1 MSLDAF
7 FAHPGPNKKKKH
19 ERKKGAKAN
28 ANKAIDSSNDELG
41 PEDEAVHGPASA
53 NNEELCEQRDK
64 LIVNCVTANIE
75 KMLDSKLANI
85 IKPVSEFSGK
95 LDSLIQMMGT
105 AEQRISD
112 LEDTSAATAPRV
124 KALEGELQKALDRL
138 ENFENQSR
146 RQSLRIVGLN
156 EGSEGRTPVEFF
168 EKWIPDVLGMQTDRI
183 KLDRAHR
190 TGPPTRLSGKE
201 GPRAVLVRLH
211 DYTNKQKIL
220 QAARNRGTLSIDG
233 SNVSF
238 YQDFSRGVVILLHKN
253 LPFTVTA
260 SFKDTEGR
268 FVLVKGILHGEVIVL
283 GNVYGPNIQD
293 EAFYASLLRHL
304 ADMDCP
310 NIIIGG
316 DFNCALS
323 PMMDRL
329 PLHANASKN
338 AQAVLNINREFDLVD
353 IWRHYNP
360 LSKQYTFH
368 SQPHLSASRIDY
380 IFVSRCLLGLVEHA
394 DIGLIALSDH
404 APVVMAMHPPR
415 PSERSFSWRMNAT
428 LLMDEKFIKYLTDQ
442 TDLFLEI
449 NDKNGADPRI
459 VWDTYK
465 AYMRGM
471 IISYTSRR
479 KKERAAKQLEIENKV
494 KLLEET
500 YYKTRSE
507 ATLIELKSTRT
518 ALNNL
523 ITRKAERDIL
533 FTKQNF
539 FELANKPNRLLA
551 RLARNAPIKSYISA
565 VQDENQQRQT
575 NNRQINESFKR
586 FYTKLYSSEIDKERL
601 GAGSLLDHLCFP
613 QISKDQFDRL
623 ESPISILEIDKA
635 ISTLQSGKCPGED
648 GFPVEFFKVMKG
660 KINKLLL
667 RVFDKSL
674 EESVLPESMYG
685 ANITLIVK
693 KNRNPELCSSYRPIS
708 LLNVDNKIFSK
719 ILALRLENVVNT
731 IVDAD
736 QTGFICGRNSYH
748 NTRRLLHI
756 IHHLNTNKTLGAV
769 VSMDAEKYMFEVMKR
784 FGFGCGFLRWVRL
797 LYKAPTASV
806 LTNGLLSA
814 PFKVK
819 RGTAQGSP
827 LSPTLFA
834 LAIEPLALA
843 IRQNPD
849 IQGVTIGT
857 KQHKMLLYADD
868 ILLTLTKPC
877 QSLIALTTCL
887 REFSLISG
895 YKVNFDKSE
904 IMILDND
911 IKIEPPYIQP
921 FRWAPS
927 GFDYLG
933 IRIVPQLNRLYS
945 ENITPLVKK
954 VQEML
959 TRWKNLPVSFLGRIN
974 LIKMTV
980 LPKILYPTSMLFV
993 NLRANDIANMN
1004 KALSDFIWNGRK
1016 PKVKLAGLQLPRE
1029 QGGWGLPNIE
1039 YYVLSLQARI
1049 VSAWVNGGSDS
1060 PWLDIESFICTPL
1073 SPVNLLGKSLK
1084 EIPHTAK
1091 DNPLITHVLWAWKKC
1106 VKIFNNTHPLSLLMT
1121 LVDNTE
1127 LSPQGTGSNST
1138 PWRKVGIVRILDLF
1152 ENGKFKTFESLKD
1165 KYHITNKDF
1174 YKYLQIRHFVYTK
1187 NNSLEIPND
1196 SHLLDRFFI
1205 RCKQQKHFISKF
1217 YSEILS
1223 LNLSK
1228 LPCLRTSW
1236 CTLLKCVIDDD
1247 VWDEILRLPSRI
1259 SICNRYK
1266 ELQYKIL
1273 HHIYISPQIYS
1284 KYRTGTSPNCPKCK
1298 SCIGTRFHCLWECKK
1313 VQTFWRAVCL
1323 SVSKA
1328 TGQQVSV
1335 DPLMCLLGKIPASL
1349 KNNEM

>member
-19 ERKKGAKAN
+19 ERKKGAKAI

-53 NNEELCEQRDK
+53 NNEELSEQRDK

-95 LDSLIQMMGT
+95 LDSLIQRMGT

-146 RQSLRIVGLN
+146 RQNLRIVGLN

-168 EKWIPDVLGMQTDRI
+168 EKWIPD
-183 KLDRAHR
+183 R

-220 QAARNRGTLSIDG
+220 QAETHLNDEEHKKYRREWVGQI
-233 SNVSF
+233 F
-238 YQDFSRGVVILLHKN
+238 FSSHSTNKRGVVILLHKN

-323 PMMDRL
+323 PKMDRL
-329 PLHANASKN
+329 PPHANASKN
-338 AQAVLNINREFDLVD
+338 AKAVLNINREFDLVD

-380 IFVSRCLLGLVEHA
+380 IFVSRCLLGLVEHT

-404 APVVMAMHPPR
+404 APVVMAVHPPR

-428 LLMDEKFIKYLTDQ
+428 LLMDEKFVKYLTDQ

-533 FTKQNF
+533 FTKQKF

-575 NNRQINESFKR
+575 NNRQINESFKIL
-586 FYTKLYSSEIDKERL
+586 FYCLFLKLGMDWPL
-601 GAGSLLDHLCFP
+601 NHLCFP

-708 LLNVDNKIFSK
+708 LLNVDNKILSK

-769 VSMDAEKYMFEVMKR
+769 VSMDAEKAFDRIEWEYMFEVMKR

-857 KQHKMLLYADD
+857 KQHKILLYADD
-868 ILLTLTKPC
+868 ILLTLTKPS

-993 NLRANDIANMN
+993 NLSANDIANMN

-1049 VSAWVNGGSDS
+1049 ISAWVNGGSDS
-1060 PWLDIESFICTPL
+1060 PWLDIESFICKPL

-1084 EIPHTAK
+1084 EIPRTAK
-1091 DNPLITHVLWAWKKC
+1091 DNPLITHVL
-1106 VKIFNNTHPLSLLMT
+1106 ISIIY
-1121 LVDNTE
+1121 
-1127 LSPQGTGSNST
+1127 Q
-1138 PWRKVGIVRILDLF
+1138 I
-1152 ENGKFKTFESLKD
+1152 KTF
-1165 KYHITNKDF
+1165 TNI
-1174 YKYLQIRHFVYTK
+1174 YRSGTLCIRRTTHWKSQTTHTYWTV
-1187 NNSLEIPND
+1187 
-1196 SHLLDRFFI
+1196 FFI

-1228 LPCLRTSW
+1228 LSCLRTSW

-1313 VQTFWRAVCL
+1313 SPNILEGSMFKC
-1323 SVSKA
+1323 
-1328 TGQQVSV
+1328 
-1335 DPLMCLLGKIPASL
+1335 
-1349 KNNEM
+1349 

>member
-1 MSLDAF
+1 
-7 FAHPGPNKKKKH
+7 
-19 ERKKGAKAN
+19 
-28 ANKAIDSSNDELG
+28 
-41 PEDEAVHGPASA
+41 
-53 NNEELCEQRDK
+53 
-64 LIVNCVTANIE
+64 
-75 KMLDSKLANI
+75 
-85 IKPVSEFSGK
+85 
-95 LDSLIQMMGT
+95 MGT

-146 RQSLRIVGLN
+146 RQNLRIVGLN

-238 YQDFSRGVVILLHKN
+238 YQDFSVEVVRRRKE
-253 LPFTVTA
+253 
-260 SFKDTEGR
+260 S
-268 FVLVKGILHGEVIVL
+268 
-283 GNVYGPNIQD
+283 
-293 EAFYASLLRHL
+293 
-304 ADMDCP
+304 
-310 NIIIGG
+310 
-316 DFNCALS
+316 
-323 PMMDRL
+323 
-329 PLHANASKN
+329 ANARKQLREAGIRYSFLYP
-338 AQAVLNINREFDLVD
+338 AVIKV
-353 IWRHYNP
+353 
-360 LSKQYTFH
+360 FH
-368 SQPHLSASRIDY
+368 PD
-380 IFVSRCLLGLVEHA
+380 G
-394 DIGLIALSDH
+394 
-404 APVVMAMHPPR
+404 
-415 PSERSFSWRMNAT
+415 T
-428 LLMDEKFIKYLTDQ
+428 K
-442 TDLFLEI
+442 I

-518 ALNNL
+518 VLNNL

-601 GAGSLLDHLCFP
+601 G
-613 QISKDQFDRL
+613 KDQFDRL

-708 LLNVDNKIFSK
+708 LLNVDNKILSK

-769 VSMDAEKYMFEVMKR
+769 VSMDAEKAFDRIEWEYMFEVMKR

-857 KQHKMLLYADD
+857 KQHKILLYADD
-868 ILLTLTKPC
+868 ILLTLTKPS

-993 NLRANDIANMN
+993 NLSANDIANMN

-1049 VSAWVNGGSDS
+1049 IS
-1060 PWLDIESFICTPL
+1060 
-1073 SPVNLLGKSLK
+1073 
-1084 EIPHTAK
+1084 

-1127 LSPQGTGSNST
+1127 LSPQGTGSNFT

-1165 KYHITNKDF
+1165 
-1174 YKYLQIRHFVYTK
+1174 Q
-1187 NNSLEIPND
+1187 
-1196 SHLLDRFFI
+1196 
-1205 RCKQQKHFISKF
+1205 CKQQKHFISKF

-1228 LPCLRTSW
+1228 LSCLRTSW

-1349 KNNEM
+1349 KNNENVIQSLLMLARKAIMVKWVGEDPPSISVWKSLISEVVTLEKLGHCINGRTHLFLIYKKKNYYCITVKDSKRIKLL

>member
-1 MSLDAF
+1 M
-7 FAHPGPNKKKKH
+7 
-19 ERKKGAKAN
+19 
-28 ANKAIDSSNDELG
+28 
-41 PEDEAVHGPASA
+41 AV
-53 NNEELCEQRDK
+53 
-64 LIVNCVTANIE
+64 
-75 KMLDSKLANI
+75 
-85 IKPVSEFSGK
+85 
-95 LDSLIQMMGT
+95 
-105 AEQRISD
+105 
-112 LEDTSAATAPRV
+112 
-124 KALEGELQKALDRL
+124 
-138 ENFENQSR
+138 
-146 RQSLRIVGLN
+146 
-156 EGSEGRTPVEFF
+156 
-168 EKWIPDVLGMQTDRI
+168 
-183 KLDRAHR
+183 
-190 TGPPTRLSGKE
+190 
-201 GPRAVLVRLH
+201 
-211 DYTNKQKIL
+211 
-220 QAARNRGTLSIDG
+220 
-233 SNVSF
+233 
-238 YQDFSRGVVILLHKN
+238 
-253 LPFTVTA
+253 
-260 SFKDTEGR
+260 
-268 FVLVKGILHGEVIVL
+268 
-283 GNVYGPNIQD
+283 
-293 EAFYASLLRHL
+293 
-304 ADMDCP
+304 
-310 NIIIGG
+310 
-316 DFNCALS
+316 
-323 PMMDRL
+323 
-329 PLHANASKN
+329 
-338 AQAVLNINREFDLVD
+338 
-353 IWRHYNP
+353 
-360 LSKQYTFH
+360 
-368 SQPHLSASRIDY
+368 
-380 IFVSRCLLGLVEHA
+380 
-394 DIGLIALSDH
+394 
-404 APVVMAMHPPR
+404 HPPR

-428 LLMDEKFIKYLTDQ
+428 LLMDEKFVKYLTDQ

-533 FTKQNF
+533 FTKQKF

-575 NNRQINESFKR
+575 NNRQINETWNGLAPQYITDLIQIYRPPRALRSEGQLQLVVPQANRQTKGDRAFSVVGPKLWNALPLHIRTAPTVECFKSR
-586 FYTKLYSSEIDKERL
+586 LKTHLYSL
-601 GAGSLLDHLCFP
+601 AFNHLCFP

-708 LLNVDNKIFSK
+708 LLNVDNKILSK

-769 VSMDAEKYMFEVMKR
+769 VSMDAEKAFDRIEWEYMFEVMKR

-857 KQHKMLLYADD
+857 KQHKILLYADD
-868 ILLTLTKPC
+868 ILLTLTKPS

-993 NLRANDIANMN
+993 NLSANDIANMN

-1049 VSAWVNGGSDS
+1049 ISAWVNGGSDS
-1060 PWLDIESFICTPL
+1060 PWLDIESFICKPL

-1084 EIPHTAK
+1084 EIPRTAK

-1106 VKIFNNTHPLSLLMT
+1106 VKIFNDTHPLSLLMT

-1127 LSPQGTGSNST
+1127 LSPQGTGSNFT

-1165 KYHITNKDF
+1165 QYHIPNKDF

-1196 SHLLDRFFI
+1196 SYLLDRFFYQAPGSTV
-1205 RCKQQKHFISKF
+1205 CG
-1217 YSEILS
+1217 
-1223 LNLSK
+1223 N
-1228 LPCLRTSW
+1228 
-1236 CTLLKCVIDDD
+1236 V
-1247 VWDEILRLPSRI
+1247 
-1259 SICNRYK
+1259 
-1266 ELQYKIL
+1266 
-1273 HHIYISPQIYS
+1273 
-1284 KYRTGTSPNCPKCK
+1284 
-1298 SCIGTRFHCLWECKK
+1298 KK

-1335 DPLMCLLGKIPASL
+1335 DPLMRLLGKIPASL
-1349 KNNEM
+1349 KNNENVIQSLLMLARKAIMVKWVGEDPPSISVWKSLISEVVTLEKLGHCINGRTHLFLQEWRKPLELLGLNYNLDLN